1 MKLEYR
7 NGVRISKLTHEMSP
21 LERAIQSYEEKA
33 EKYYSMDNPNLHF
46 TKEEREIKKK
56 EAMRELAIQRR
67 HLETIGEVHA
77 LLEAYREGNMK
88 IKAGSNTD
96 RKKALATMKNE
107 SHHPTELLE
116 KLMRAE
122 GHPKPSSRHTAHHIL
137 PGSGQYE
144 KVMIARARTHI
155 HTHGIGINDPANG
168 VYLLTKDEY
177 TPHYS
182 MPASRGHLK
191 YHTRDYEKWVSL
203 RIRQLTHIDI
213 IKTQLQVIGRLLQHN
228 EPKTAISKIK
238 GL

>member
-1 MKLEYR
+1 MKLEYS

-33 EKYYSMDNPNLHF
+33 ERYYSMDNLSLHF
-46 TKEEREIKKK
+46 TKEEREIKKN
-56 EAMRELAIQRR
+56 EAMQELATQRR
-67 HLETIGEVHA
+67 HLETIGEVRA
-77 LLEAYREGNMK
+77 LLEVYRENNMK
-88 IKAGSNTD
+88 MKLGSNAD

-107 SHHPTELLE
+107 SHHPTDFLE

-122 GHPKPSSRHTAHHIL
+122 GHPKPSGKHTAHHIL
-137 PGSGQYE
+137 PGAGQYE
-144 KVMIARARTHI
+144 KVMISRARIHM
-155 HTHGIGINDPANG
+155 HTHGIGVNDPANG

-182 MPASRGHLK
+182 MPESRGHLK

-203 RIRQLTHIDI
+203 RIRQLKNIDF
-213 IKTQLQVIGRLLQHN
+213 IKTQLQIIGRLLQQN
-228 EPKTAISKIK
+228 EPKAAISKIK

>member
-56 EAMRELAIQRR
+56 EAMRELAIQRS

-77 LLEAYREGNMK
+77 MLEAYHEGNMR
-88 IKAGSNTD
+88 IKSGSNAD
-96 RKKALATMKNE
+96 RKKALAMMKNE

-122 GHPKPSSRHTAHHIL
+122 GHPKPSSKHTAHHIL

-144 KVMIARARTHI
+144 KVMLARARTHI
-155 HTHGIGINDPANG
+155 HTYGIGINDPSNG

-177 TPHYS
+177 TPDYS
-182 MPASRGHLK
+182 MPKSRGHLK
-191 YHTRDYEKWVSL
+191 YHTRDYEKWVSMK
-203 RIRQLTHIDI
+203 IRQLRHIDF

-238 GL
+238 SL